1 MCTYYNYVVLIIFG
15 YLRDLLRRAG
25 FERRF
30 DAIESLQ
37 MKNFAPLYS
46 SFEGFYTRNIY
57 MRVRDTFNRPICS
70 VPGGTFNEMVRV
82 SYDSNRTFHVTEKRQ
97 KLINLGSYNYL
108 GYAENHGFCND
119 RVVESID
126 GLGAGIS
133 ASRNELGTLK
143 VHTELES
150 KWSDFLGTEATLTF
164 GMGFATN
171 ALNIAALVGK
181 GSCIISDELNHSSL
195 ILGCRLSGNKVLQIF
210 SHK

>member
-1 MCTYYNYVVLIIFG
+1 MLIIFG

-143 VHTELES
+143 VHRELES

-171 ALNIAALVGK
+171 ALNIAALMGK

-195 ILGCRLSGNKVLQIF
+195 ILGCRLSGNKVLQF
-210 SHK
+210 FNHK